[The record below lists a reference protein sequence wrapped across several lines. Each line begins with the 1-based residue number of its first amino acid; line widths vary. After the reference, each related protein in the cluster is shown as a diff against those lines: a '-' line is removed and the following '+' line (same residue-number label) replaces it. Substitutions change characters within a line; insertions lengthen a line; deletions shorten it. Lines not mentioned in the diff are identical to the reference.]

1 MKSIRIA
8 VYTAISIHFL
18 RSLARKV
25 LEPPRKHPLDSGQ
38 DTVCM
43 HGTDIE
49 KLLLEGL
56 EWEIER
62 EIDKTAKRPAHPQG
76 TTSRQTTGRISSR
89 STFRRRTADWGWEED

>member
-25 LEPPRKHPLDSGQ
+25 LEPPRKHPLNSGQ
-38 DTVCM
+38 DTVYM
-43 HGTDIE
+43 RGTDIE

-56 EWEIER
+56 EWEIET
-62 EIDKTAKRPAHPQG
+62 EIAKTANDRPTLRELLLGKRPAV
-76 TTSRQTTGRISSR
+76 
-89 STFRRRTADWGWEED
+89 